1 MHGYRSRERGSKQL
15 EESGARGEN
24 SKRVITENNGNVLR
38 PEPKEGNRMA
48 RNGTETPPPEPS
60 SSGRECVDRMEN
72 QLSQTEG
79 ACMLTAEVHEQSNGE
94 QTEHKDTSPQRK
106 QSSSNPKA
114 KPSPLT
120 ITRNPQS
127 DKSYPCDTLPT
138 QNANKIAVSPKSAT
152 FPGPGKNSQTSLNSE
167 QSSTLVT
174 RRQNSAAKPHAQRHS
189 DHRPQ
194 SDNAQPSTTRT
205 QSADNIVDMAP
216 HSLERGNSRD
226 CEEAA
231 PVGPSACDTGDD
243 NNSHA

>member
-1 MHGYRSRERGSKQL
+1 M
-15 EESGARGEN
+15 EESGTREEN
-24 SKRVITENNGNVLR
+24 NERETENNGNVLR

-48 RNGTETPPPEPS
+48 SNGTETPPPEPS

-79 ACMLTAEVHEQSNGE
+79 AMLTAEVHEQSNGE
-94 QTEHKDTSPQRK
+94 QMEHKDTSPQM
-106 QSSSNPKA
+106 QPSSNNPKA
-114 KPSPLT
+114 KPSPLN

-127 DKSYPCDTLPT
+127 DKSYPSDTLPT
-138 QNANKIAVSPKSAT
+138 QDANKIAVSPKSAT
-152 FPGPGKNSQTSLNSE
+152 FPGPGKNSQTSLTSE

-174 RRQNSAAKPHAQRHS
+174 RRQNSAAKLHAQRHS

-194 SDNAQPSTTRT
+194 SGKAQPSKTRPH
-205 QSADNIVDMAP
+205 SADNIVDMAP
-216 HSLERGNSRD
+216 HPLERGNSRD

-231 PVGPSACDTGDD
+231 PVGHSACDLGDD